1 MQFIVF
7 AAFAIV
13 LSVPDAGPPW
23 ATIRSPLW
31 MWVITIGQVPLACLV
46 SAVYSWR
53 VMRKLEREPAWLPGA
68 QRVLARGGAAVRLA
82 LFAGLCASLYL
93 TPVAGFV
100 RSWPVVNRVFG
111 LDEVLL
117 LLPFLLA
124 TIASWAVLYPADRAI
139 RRVSLELQLWAAVPA
154 HPVWNLRAYLSFMLR
169 HHVLIIFV
177 PMLPIV
183 VANDF
188 VAAYSGPIRRIT
200 HIAWADQA
208 VLVAIAGVIF
218 FFAPVLLRLI
228 WQTYPLPAGEL
239 RSRLEALCK
248 RIGLT
253 YREIL
258 VWQSDGMVVNAAVM
272 GLLRPVRYILLSD
285 GLIEMMDDEKIE
297 AVFGHEAGHVKCRHM
312 QYYLL
317 FAILSML
324 AVGGITELVVWLKP
338 DLLRSGSVFQDYL
351 QVGAMVGIVLIWLFG
366 FGAISR
372 RFEWQADQFGARSV
386 TPSAENCRQPCFHHR
401 TAQLTGPD
409 PQPPLPADPVCATG
423 AEVFA
428 DALVRIANLNGIPL
442 DARSWRH
449 SSIANR
455 VDILRSYSRDPS
467 LALRLERT
475 VAVIK
480 VFLLVG
486 VIVGLAIGLKLY
498 WPTGSHQPGLVPDRP
513 EPVAPAYRV

>member
-7 AAFAIV
+7 VAFAIV
-13 LSVPDAGPPW
+13 LSIPDAGPPW
-23 ATIRSPLW
+23 TTVRSPLG
-31 MWVITIGQVPLACLV
+31 MWGITIGQIPLACLV
-46 SAVYSWR
+46 AAVYSRR

-93 TPVAGFV
+93 TPLAGVV
-100 RSWPVVNRVFG
+100 RSWPAVHRIFG

-124 TIASWAVLYPADRAI
+124 TIGSWAVLYPADRAI

-154 HPVWNLRAYLSFMLR
+154 HPVWTPRAYLSFMLR
-169 HHVLIIFV
+169 HHVLIILV

-188 VAAYSGPIRRIT
+188 VAAYSGPIRRFT

-208 VLVAIAGVIF
+208 VLVALAGVVF

-239 RSRLEALCK
+239 RRRLETLCE

-324 AVGGITELVVWLKP
+324 VIGGITELAVWMRP
-338 DLLRSGSVFQDYL
+338 DLLRGGSAFQDYL
-351 QVGAMVGIVLIWLFG
+351 QIGAMLGIVLIWLVG
-366 FGAISR
+366 FGAVSR
-372 RFEWQADQFGARSV
+372 RFEWQADQFGARSI
-386 TPSAENCRQPCFHHR
+386 TPSAENCRLPCFHHG
-401 TAQLTGPD
+401 TARLASPD
-409 PQPPLPADPVCATG
+409 PPPPPHDPVCATG

-428 DALVRIANLNGIPL
+428 EALVRIASLNGIPL

-455 VDILRSYSRDPS
+455 VDMLRSYSRNPS

-475 VAVIK
+475 VAAIK

-498 WPTGSHQPGLVPDRP
+498 WPAGSHQPRLMPDPP
-513 EPVAPAYRV
+513 EPVAPAHRV